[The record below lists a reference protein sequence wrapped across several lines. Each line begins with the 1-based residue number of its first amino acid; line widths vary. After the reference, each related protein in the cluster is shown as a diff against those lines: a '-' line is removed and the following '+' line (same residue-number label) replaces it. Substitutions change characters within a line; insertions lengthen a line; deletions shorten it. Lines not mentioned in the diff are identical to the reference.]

1 MKHGC
6 EAAFL
11 YKITIPVLAQEK
23 FKVLGKRN
31 TFTFYKRERHELKG
45 KTSYCKDNNN
55 TDWN

>member
-1 MKHGC
+1 M
-6 EAAFL
+6 
-11 YKITIPVLAQEK
+11 IPVLAQEK

-31 TFTFYKRERHELKG
+31 TFTFYETERHELKG